1 MADWFKDWFSSD
13 YYLSVYSHRN
23 DDDADKFLNNILK
36 YIPLEEGSKVL
47 DAACGSGRHSI
58 LMAQKGFNVTAFD
71 LSLPLLN
78 VAIADTLASNLNVKY
93 LNSDLRFIHLKE
105 KFKIIL
111 NLFTSFGY
119 FEDDEENFAFINSSY
134 EMLDKNGYFIFDY
147 FNSGYLRNNLIIEN
161 EKSING
167 LKIFEKRRINDNRIL
182 KSITIEKEGIKSNF
196 EESVHLYSSEEILNK
211 FSAIG
216 FKLVNIFGG
225 YDCSEFS
232 LNNSDRLIIIFQK

>member
-23 DDDADKFLNNILK
+23 DDDADEFLNNILK
-36 YIPLEEGSKVL
+36 YIPLAKGSKVL

-58 LMAQKGFNVTAFD
+58 VMAQKGFNVTAFD
-71 LSLPLLN
+71 LSIPLLN
-78 VAIADTLASNLNVKY
+78 VAVADTRVLNLDVKY
-93 LNSDLRFIHLKE
+93 FNSDLRFVPLKE

-134 EMLDKNGYFIFDY
+134 SMLEKNGYFVFDY
-147 FNSGYLRNNLIIEN
+147 FNSGYLRNNLVIES
-161 EKSING
+161 EKCING
-167 LKIFEKRRINDNRIL
+167 LKILEKRKISENRIL
-182 KSITIEKEGIKSNF
+182 KNITIEKEGIKSNF
-196 EESVHLYSSEEILNK
+196 EESVHLYSSGEILNK

-216 FKLVNIFGG
+216 FKVVNIFGG
-225 YDCSEFS
+225 YDCTQFS